1 MAYRKL
7 RADKLFDGRRM
18 LEDQVL
24 VLNEEG
30 RVVDLLPSDEAG
42 DSVEQYRGILSPGLV
57 NCHCHLE
64 LSHLEGFIPEHTGLV
79 DFVSQVVTKRRAAE
93 DQVMAAIEK
102 AESSMLA
109 NGIVAV
115 GDICNTADTVHQ
127 KSKGRLHYHNFIEL
141 SGWSPS
147 IAATRLQ
154 SGHELMEKFRLSGSV
169 RNSIVPH
176 APYSVSKNLWQLM
189 SAGFSGQ
196 VVSMHNQETTFED
209 EFFRNGSGDIN
220 RMFELLNIRNDH
232 FQPSGSSSLQS
243 VFSNLAGA
251 ERIILV
257 HNSFTSKED
266 ISYVN
271 AHSAA
276 GQVFYCL
283 CINANQ
289 YIENTVPPLHLL
301 REYHCQLVL
310 GTDSLASNHQLNLMK
325 EIKTLRRF
333 FPSVSLE
340 ECLQWATLNGA
351 RALQMDEELGSFEK
365 GKTPGVILIDAEN
378 YSVKRLV

>member
-1 MAYRKL
+1 
-7 RADKLFDGRRM
+7 M

-24 VLNEEG
+24 VISKDG
-30 RVVDLLPSDEAG
+30 KVVDLLTSDEAG
-42 DSVEQYRGILSPGLV
+42 DSVEHYRGILSPGLV

-64 LSHLEGFIPEHTGLV
+64 LSHLEGLIPEHTGLV
-79 DFVSQVVTKRRAAE
+79 DFVAQVVTKRRAPE
-93 DQVMAAIEK
+93 EQIMAAIEK

-115 GDICNTADTVHQ
+115 GDICNTADTISQ
-127 KSKGRLHYHNFIEL
+127 KSNGRLHYHNFIEL

-147 IAATRLQ
+147 IAAARLQ

-169 RNSIVPH
+169 SNSIVPH
-176 APYSVSKNLWQLM
+176 APYSVSNNLWQLM
-189 SAGFSGQ
+189 SAGFYGQ
-196 VVSMHNQETTFED
+196 VVSMHNQETAFED
-209 EFFRNGSGDIN
+209 EFFRNGSGDLN
-220 RMFELLNIRNDH
+220 RMFELLNISNDH

-251 ERIILV
+251 GRIILV

-266 ISYVN
+266 IRYVN

-276 GQVFYCL
+276 AQVFYCL

-289 YIENTVPPLHLL
+289 YIENTVPPLHLF
-301 REYHCQLVL
+301 REHHCQLVL
-310 GTDSLASNHQLNLMK
+310 GTDSLASNHQLNLLQ

-378 YSVKRLV
+378 YSVKRLA